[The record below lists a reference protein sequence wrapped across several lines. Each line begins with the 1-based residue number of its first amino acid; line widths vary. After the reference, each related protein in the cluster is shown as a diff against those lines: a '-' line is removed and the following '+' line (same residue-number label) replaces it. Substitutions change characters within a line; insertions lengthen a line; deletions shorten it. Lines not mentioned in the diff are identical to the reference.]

1 MVQIK
6 VHDLKSFEQFLSIAS
21 KFVQQAQL
29 VVRKEQ
35 EFIIL

>member
-1 MVQIK
+1 MIQIK

-21 KFVQQAQL
+21 KFVQQGQL
-29 VVRKEQ
+29 VVRKEK

>member
-29 VVRKEQ
+29 VVRKKQ